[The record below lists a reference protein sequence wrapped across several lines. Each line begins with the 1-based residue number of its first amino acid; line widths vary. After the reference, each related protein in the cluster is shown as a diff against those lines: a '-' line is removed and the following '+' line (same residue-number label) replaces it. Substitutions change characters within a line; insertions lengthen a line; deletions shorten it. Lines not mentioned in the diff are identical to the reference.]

1 MHYLK
6 HSFPYTKCILPVR
19 SGQQN
24 MRLGLKLP
32 VYEMGITTP
41 SYPVQ
46 SEGCRTDQY
55 TGMGQGSCWGGA
67 VSRQQGKNFVAT

>member
-1 MHYLK
+1 
-6 HSFPYTKCILPVR
+6 
-19 SGQQN
+19 

-32 VYEMGITTP
+32 VYEMGITTL

-46 SEGCRTDQY
+46 SEGCRTDQH

-67 VSRQQGKNFVAT
+67 VSRQQGKNFVAS